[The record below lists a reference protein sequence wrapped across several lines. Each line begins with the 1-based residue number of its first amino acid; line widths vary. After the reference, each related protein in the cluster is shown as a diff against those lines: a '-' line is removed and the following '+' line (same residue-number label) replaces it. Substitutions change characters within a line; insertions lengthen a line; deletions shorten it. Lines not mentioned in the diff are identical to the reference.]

1 MVLIHSSNLS
11 RGFCAQKTEHR
22 TPAVKECNSIM
33 LIQIINKPFRKGGE
47 GALALGGSGSS
58 LFGNIACNSKD
69 NVKDARCMTL
79 VVERR
84 QEHSIFVLG
93 KGMSTKME
101 HSCIFKFNSSYVK
114 ENRKYVI

>member
-1 MVLIHSSNLS
+1 
-11 RGFCAQKTEHR
+11 
-22 TPAVKECNSIM
+22 M

-47 GALALGGSGSS
+47 GALALGGAGSS
-58 LFGNIACNSKD
+58 WFWDASCNNKD
-69 NVKDARCMTL
+69 NVEDARCVAL

-101 HSCIFKFNSSYVK
+101 HSCIFKFNSSDEK
-114 ENRKYVI
+114 ENRKYVV